1 MQGVLEK
8 MPDLRDEVLALPVDV
23 KLMLNGDAR
32 ADFLNHQKGKAVDK
46 AHLFSLSV
54 RAQDAPKDQEFAWQV
69 ARLLLTGQDGPFHN
83 SIRLDSKAMQGIP
96 VSTLCASGS
105 TDQGTSLVG
114 LAKLALAN
122 GRSPEWA
129 AGIVTLVHGHLKD
142 RAPEL
147 LEPGRALAPP
157 RTTAAGRPP
166 CWSGCPWRRLLAE
179 PPGRGRAGEDLVE
192 ALVFAAKA
200 AGFDREVGGE
210 GAVRP
215 GQAVPAERILLLPLP
230 RLGRHDRGGAGRP
243 PGGPR
248 PLRLRR
254 QACPKAKTAAN

>member
-1 MQGVLEK
+1 

-69 ARLLLTGQDGPFHN
+69 ARLLLTGQESPFHN

-157 RTTAAGRPP
+157 PNAQPRVGHPAGRGVRGVAF
-166 CWSGCPWRRLLAE
+166 WLNHRAE
-179 PPGRGRAGEDLVE
+179 DVPGRTWS
-192 ALVFAAKA
+192 
-200 AGFDREVGGE
+200 
-210 GAVRP
+210 RP
-215 GQAVPAERILLLPLP
+215 SRSPP
-230 RLGRHDRGGAGRP
+230 RP
-243 PGGPR
+243 PGSTVRWGGRSLSAQGKRTLLNEFCSYLFHGWDGMTGGVPDALLAALGHSAYGVKR
-248 PLRLRR
+248 ARKR
-254 QACPKAKTAAN
+254 KTVVAN